1 MTESDK
7 ALYEEIVSTLKKLPF
22 ESGPGNGIR
31 MHYQGPWYEIV
42 RDFWINR
49 GESPSTT
56 PYFRLHLWQKGS
68 TKYGMEFPWDAPET
82 PPWVWPIIKDWYE
95 IVKDELKE
103 VGEAEMKRRERQ
115 DEEFLRKV
123 LNLSETVPVENL
135 NVRYA
140 YNLWKEQQNAL
151 QK

>member
-7 ALYEEIVSTLKKLPF
+7 ALYEEIVSALKKLPF
-22 ESGPGNGIR
+22 ESGPGDGIR

-49 GESPSTT
+49 GESPSTI
-56 PYFRLHLWQKGS
+56 PFFRLRLFQKGS
-68 TKYGMEFPWDAPET
+68 VKYGMEFPFAAPEK
-82 PPWVWPIIKDWYE
+82 PPWRWSFIKDWYE

-103 VGEAEMKRRERQ
+103 AGKTEMERQ
-115 DEEFLRKV
+115 VQQDKEELCQLLGLPK
-123 LNLSETVPVENL
+123 NTPAENL

-140 YNLWKEQQNAL
+140 YNRWKEQQNAL